1 MEQNPDSEKWGSEG
15 HVSDQGLEM
24 KSYFNPMSSESI
36 SPSDGRSMLLG
47 TGMIFEGKENN
58 IL

>member
-1 MEQNPDSEKWGSEG
+1 
-15 HVSDQGLEM
+15 M
-24 KSYFNPMSSESI
+24 KSYFNPMPSESI